1 MAKAAEVPTM
11 NGFRPESTLGK
22 RISVLVV
29 SAYLTVWAPVELFTL
44 ICGVMLKH
52 GRGAHGL

>member
-1 MAKAAEVPTM
+1 MPTM